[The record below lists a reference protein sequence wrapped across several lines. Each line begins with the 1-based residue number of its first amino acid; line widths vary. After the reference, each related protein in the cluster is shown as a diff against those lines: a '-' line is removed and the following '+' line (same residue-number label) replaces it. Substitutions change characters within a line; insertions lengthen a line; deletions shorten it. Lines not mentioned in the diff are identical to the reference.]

1 MNDSLFSD
9 ADLDPELMEIE
20 RKKKERERIA
30 KEEQRL
36 EEKKKEEEKTAS
48 VPVGYEKIVDMYPL
62 DFEEFLWANGISDNI
77 IDEIRKHFNE
87 ETPVPDGLHVPL
99 NDLFRKYAVVGGM
112 PEAVNTFLETNNIS
126 DVYEVQQNIIEEY
139 KDDMVKYP
147 QLAKENKKAQYSVV
161 KRCLPS

>member
-1 MNDSLFSD
+1 MAKPADDDHRYRSTTIPRRKTISGKVGQIWAKLFYFIVLLDSKLKILS
-9 ADLDPELMEIE
+9 
-20 RKKKERERIA
+20 RERDM
-30 KEEQRL
+30 QRVSTL
-36 EEKKKEEEKTAS
+36 QENMRLLKN
-48 VPVGYEKIVDMYPL
+48 PLGYEK
-62 DFEEFLWANGISDNI
+62 

>member
-1 MNDSLFSD
+1 MRLLKNSL
-9 ADLDPELMEIE
+9 
-20 RKKKERERIA
+20 
-30 KEEQRL
+30 
-36 EEKKKEEEKTAS
+36 
-48 VPVGYEKIVDMYPL
+48 GYEK
-62 DFEEFLWANGISDNI
+62 

-87 ETPVPDGLHVPL
+87 EAPVPDGLHVPL

>member
-1 MNDSLFSD
+1 
-9 ADLDPELMEIE
+9 
-20 RKKKERERIA
+20 
-30 KEEQRL
+30 
-36 EEKKKEEEKTAS
+36 
-48 VPVGYEKIVDMYPL
+48 MYPL
-62 DFEEFLWANGISDNI
+62 DFEEFFWANGISENI

-139 KDDMVKYP
+139 KDDMVKYAADSSLRRP
-147 QLAKENKKAQYSVV
+147 IILGKEALTRTRTASPGCTSPKAQTSTCIQ
-161 KRCLPS
+161 KKTSQK